1 MAAPGQENVP
11 TAMMGGVPPIGL
23 QKPATLSIRQPVG
36 QQNLPIG
43 FGISKETPKQ
53 GELVLVSVLLLN
65 YHYWCEPQRASHY
78 MYKQIWK

>member
-1 MAAPGQENVP
+1 MAAPGQESAP
-11 TAMMGGVPPIGL
+11 TGMMGGAPPIGL

-53 GELVLVSVLLLN
+53 GEYILFSESLLD
-65 YHYWCEPQRASHY
+65 YVIFHYDS
-78 MYKQIWK
+78 